1 MMKMN
6 KSLWGILWLL
16 GSSIPSLALAQSLT
30 LKEAYD
36 RALTFNQSEE
46 INNARIESAEA
57 SYSKSRGN
65 YLPKIAFKG
74 TYTFL
79 DQLSDQKTMALNLS
93 QNLFKGGKD
102 GLALDTQELNV
113 ESQKLTKNVEQ
124 QTLFK
129 DVAEAYY
136 SHWQNEQDVKN
147 LALLRDQSEKRRNE
161 IRDRV
166 RIGRS
171 RKGELLQAE
180 SQLATVESNLL
191 NASGLR
197 NESAKKLSS
206 LIGLNDNNLKMPE
219 AVEEVKALEPVESYL
234 KKAEGRSEIELRKA
248 KLQMA
253 DLDVSSSKRNHLP
266 TLDLSSNYYLN
277 KRTGTLRNSDWD
289 LSLNLTVP
297 LFEGGATNAQVKE
310 SVAKKMEAYYSV
322 SDQQR
327 KVDSEVKTKY
337 EATQKYMEQLKAG
350 MRAFNLARENYD
362 ETLKDYRLGLVTNLD
377 TLSALNTY
385 LDAKRTYD
393 RTKIQAKA
401 TLEQLNAA
409 VGMRP

>member
-1 MMKMN
+1 MKMN
-6 KSLWGILWLL
+6 RSLWGIFWLI
-16 GSSIPSLALAQSLT
+16 SFSVPSLAQNQSLT

-36 RALTFNQSEE
+36 RALIFNQSEE

-57 SYSKSRGN
+57 GYSKSRGN

-102 GLALDTQELNV
+102 GLTLNTQELNI

-147 LALLRDQSEKRRNE
+147 LALLKDQSEKRRNE
-161 IRDRV
+161 IRERV

-180 SQLATVESNLL
+180 SQLATVEANLL
-191 NASGLR
+191 NATGLR

-206 LIGLNDNNLKMPE
+206 LVGLEDQLLKMPE
-219 AVEEVKALEPVESYL
+219 VVEDVKTLDSLANFL
-234 KKAEGRSEIELRKA
+234 KKAESRSEIELKKA
-248 KLQMA
+248 KLQIA

-266 TLDLSSNYYLN
+266 TLDLASNYYLN
-277 KRTGTLRNSDWD
+277 KRSGSLRNSDWD
-289 LSLNLTVP
+289 LSLNLTIP
-297 LFEGGATNAQVKE
+297 LFEGGATHAQVKE
-310 SVAKKMEAYYSV
+310 SVAKKMEAYYGV
-322 SDQQR
+322 SDQRR
-327 KVDSEVKTKY
+327 KIESEVKTKY
-337 EATQKYMEQLKAG
+337 EATQKYVEQLKAG

-385 LDAKRTYD
+385 LDAKRSYD

-409 VGMRP
+409 VGVRP